1 MNLYVVPFT
10 HIQEAIHEKCHE
22 EFMITLMRRFMMRIA
37 ERLAQKLG
45 DQAIVTGESLGQ
57 VASQTIESMTSSN
70 SVVSMPVLRPL
81 VAFDKVDIIKISREI
96 DTYNT
101 SILPYEDCCTV
112 FLPRFPVIRPNLKK
126 VTEME
131 KALDVEGLIE
141 EAMANIEKYEL

>member
-1 MNLYVVPFT
+1 
-10 HIQEAIHEKCHE
+10 
-22 EFMITLMRRFMMRIA
+22 MITMMRRFMMRIA
-37 ERLAQKLG
+37 ERLAVKLG

-81 VAFDKVDIIKISREI
+81 IAFDKVDIIKISREI

-112 FLPRFPVIRPNLKK
+112 FLPKFPVIRPNLKK
-126 VTEME
+126 VQEME
-131 KALDVEGLIE
+131 KLLDVENLIE
-141 EAMANIEKYEL
+141 EAMSNIEKYEL

>member
-1 MNLYVVPFT
+1 
-10 HIQEAIHEKCHE
+10 
-22 EFMITLMRRFMMRIA
+22 MITLMRRFMMRIA

>member
-1 MNLYVVPFT
+1 
-10 HIQEAIHEKCHE
+10 
-22 EFMITLMRRFMMRIA
+22 
-37 ERLAQKLG
+37 
-45 DQAIVTGESLGQ
+45 
-57 VASQTIESMTSSN
+57 MTSSN
-70 SVVSMPVLRPL
+70 SVVSVPVLRPL

-131 KALDVEGLIE
+131 KSLDVEGLIE

>member
-1 MNLYVVPFT
+1 
-10 HIQEAIHEKCHE
+10 
-22 EFMITLMRRFMMRIA
+22 
-37 ERLAQKLG
+37 
-45 DQAIVTGESLGQ
+45 
-57 VASQTIESMTSSN
+57 MTSSN